1 MPTGFASADFDAVGY
16 ASGGYEAVGYASGS
30 FEAVDHAIEAGAD
43 AAFSFLERLVAA
55 PSTVG
60 QEARAQEIVADEL
73 ARLGFDV
80 TAVPVPSDTAA
91 GTPGGVAQASYAGR
105 HDVLGRLHPGAGP
118 SLLLNGHVDVVP
130 AETAAWTRDPFTPRT
145 AGGWMTGRGTGDMK
159 GGFAM
164 GLLAIGALRATMP
177 DSLTG
182 ELSFLSV
189 IEEECTGNGTL
200 AACQAGVLGDA
211 VVLLEPTSLDLL
223 LGGVGILWVEIGID
237 GVPAHAESA
246 DRAVNPV
253 RYVPMILRALADF
266 ATEMTADADD
276 PAFSEVASPY
286 NVNVGTVAAGDWPS
300 SVPSQA
306 RLGVR
311 IGFPRDRTPE
321 EIFDRV
327 RAAVLAAAATDSWL
341 AGHPP
346 SVRPSGYRA
355 EGYLLAAGHPLAEAM
370 SDAHGWAHGVSPRRL
385 VIGSTTDARYYLNQ
399 FGRPALA
406 YGPRARNIHAADEAV
421 ELASIVG
428 GARTL
433 ARFIARY
440 FAAGGLPGEPDVIRR
455 DDLSGQ
461 HGASQHGAGQHGA
474 GQHGAS
480 DLAAGE

>member
-1 MPTGFASADFDAVGY
+1 VPTGFASADF
-16 ASGGYEAVGYASGS
+16 EAVGYASGS
-30 FEAVDHAIEAGAD
+30 FEAVDHAIETGAD

-80 TAVPVPSDTAA
+80 AAVPVPPDTAA
-91 GTPGGVAQASYAGR
+91 ATPGGVAQGSYAGR
-105 HDVLGRLHPGAGP
+105 HDVLGRLHPGTGP

-130 AETAAWTRDPFTPRT
+130 AETAAWSRDPFTPRT
-145 AGGWMTGRGTGDMK
+145 ADGWMTGRGTGDMK

-164 GLLAIGALRATMP
+164 GLLAIEALQAAMP

-211 VVLLEPTSLDLL
+211 VVLLEPTDLDLL
-223 LGGVGILWVEIGID
+223 LGGVGVLWVDIGID
-237 GVPAHAESA
+237 GVPAHAEAA

-253 RYVPMILRALADF
+253 RYVPMILQALAEF
-266 ATEMTADADD
+266 GAEMTAAADD
-276 PAFSEVASPY
+276 PAFSEIASPY

-300 SVPSQA
+300 SVPSRA

-321 EIFDRV
+321 EIFERV
-327 RAAVLAAAATDSWL
+327 RAAVLAAAATDPWL
-341 AGHPP
+341 AEHPP
-346 SVRPSGYRA
+346 SVRQAGYRA
-355 EGYLLAAGHPLAEAM
+355 EGYLLAAGHPLAEAL
-370 SDAHGWAHGVSPRRL
+370 SDAHEWAHGASPRRRVL
-385 VIGSTTDARYYLNQ
+385 GSTTDARYYLNQ

-406 YGPRARNIHAADEAV
+406 YGPRAVNIHAADEAV
-421 ELASIVG
+421 ELASIVD

-440 FAAGGLPGEPDVIRR
+440 FAAGGLPGEPDVVRR
-455 DDLSGQ
+455 DTGS
-461 HGASQHGAGQHGA
+461 
-474 GQHGAS
+474 S
-480 DLAAGE
+480 DQQAGE